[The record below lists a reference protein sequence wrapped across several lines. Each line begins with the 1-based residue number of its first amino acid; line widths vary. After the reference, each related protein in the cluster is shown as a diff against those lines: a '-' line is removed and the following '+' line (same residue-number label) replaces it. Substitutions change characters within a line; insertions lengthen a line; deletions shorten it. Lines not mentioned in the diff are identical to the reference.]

1 MLFCLFSF
9 PYFWRR
15 DAKLVFESLPEISCV
30 AEVCRDC
37 DLVGAVFA
45 VFWLLMDALPSPL

>member
-15 DAKLVFESLPEISCV
+15 DAKLVFESLLEISCV

-45 VFWLLMDALPSPL
+45 VFGLLVNALPSPL

>member
-15 DAKLVFESLPEISCV
+15 NAKLVFGSFPEISCV
-30 AEVCRDC
+30 AEVCRYC